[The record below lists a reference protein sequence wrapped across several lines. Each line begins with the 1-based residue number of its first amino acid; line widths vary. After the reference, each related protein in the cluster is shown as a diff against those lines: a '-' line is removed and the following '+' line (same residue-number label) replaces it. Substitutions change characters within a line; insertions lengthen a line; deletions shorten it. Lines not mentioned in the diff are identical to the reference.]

1 VGFPAIVTI
10 LIQLKKL
17 NATPDISAESP
28 IIPIGDVNEELKIYH
43 DYYPWVPL
51 VFGLSGIFFY
61 LPRMLWKK
69 KERGFMAKCTKG
81 MEFAPVSAQQLEKHV
96 LHLRFML
103 YNSSCETIQ
112 SYLTWFLVSEVLTL
126 INIGIQWTL
135 FNVLLH
141 GHFNRY
147 GLEFLQYTYHHY
159 VTGNKDSFTIAL
171 QNEEL
176 HNW

>member
-69 KERGFMAKCTKG
+69 KER
-81 MEFAPVSAQQLEKHV
+81 
-96 LHLRFML
+96 
-103 YNSSCETIQ
+103 
-112 SYLTWFLVSEVLTL
+112 
-126 INIGIQWTL
+126 
-135 FNVLLH
+135 LH
-141 GHFNRY
+141 GQVHQ
-147 GLEFLQYTYHHY
+147 GDGIC
-159 VTGNKDSFTIAL
+159 TGVCSTT
-171 QNEEL
+171 
-176 HNW
+176 